1 MSEPTDILGK
11 LGQKVGQTIKAH
23 TDTKTNPHNV
33 TKTQVGLGNV
43 ENVALSSWTGTTK
56 IAKVGTLTDGSIP
69 WSLIN
74 GGPDLASSTGVD
86 GDFTI
91 AGNLTVN
98 GDTTTVN
105 TQTVVVE
112 DNVIEV
118 NLKSDGAETAQTGG
132 IQVNR
137 GATSAT
143 GAVGSIALSGGML
156 PESLTFVQIGSTVNG
171 QPAYR
176 NEAGA
181 STPANEYQIEF
192 ITSMSPEGEW
202 ANGNTYDGWRVTK
215 SDGYGNYADF
225 HQTDGSNP
233 GETITDT
240 VFIIHITDTGTD
252 LSQKL
257 EDWFAI
263 SEYSSSYGNG
273 NLGSISEDAV
283 LSVGDSE
290 TDYTIYTDADGE
302 WGITATLNGLTTQAT
317 PFVSASANDK
327 AQIIWDDNQN
337 KFILKLGSN
346 KADLVVNKLYSRN
359 VFPALSDL
367 PSASTYHGMVAHV
380 HETGQL
386 YLAHAGSWLEL
397 VSVSGGQTI
406 NGNISATVFKAPDK
420 DGFTINGTS
429 LGDYSTFETALTNA
443 LA

>member
-1 MSEPTDILGK
+1 
-11 LGQKVGQTIKAH
+11 
-23 TDTKTNPHNV
+23 
-33 TKTQVGLGNV
+33 
-43 ENVALSSWTGTTK
+43 
-56 IAKVGTLTDGSIP
+56 
-69 WSLIN
+69 
-74 GGPDLASSTGVD
+74 TGV
-86 GDFTI
+86 
-91 AGNLTVN
+91 
-98 GDTTTVN
+98 
-105 TQTVVVE
+105 
-112 DNVIEV
+112 
-118 NLKSDGAETAQTGG
+118 
-132 IQVNR
+132 
-137 GATSAT
+137 
-143 GAVGSIALSGGML
+143 
-156 PESLTFVQIGSTVNG
+156 
-171 QPAYR
+171 
-176 NEAGA
+176 
-181 STPANEYQIEF
+181 
-192 ITSMSPEGEW
+192 
-202 ANGNTYDGWRVTK
+202 
-215 SDGYGNYADF
+215 
-225 HQTDGSNP
+225 NP

-240 VFIIHITDTGTD
+240 VFIMHITDTGTD
-252 LSQKL
+252 ISQKF
-257 EDWFAI
+257 EDWFAV
-263 SEYSSSYGNG
+263 SEYGLGYGNAG
-273 NLGSISEDAV
+273 DISEDAV
-283 LSVGDSE
+283 LSGGDSG
-290 TDYTIYTDADGE
+290 TDYTVYTDADGE